1 MKKKNKVI
9 TINGGEK
16 SWYEKAIFVA
26 KKNNKTIPDDFV
38 DEAEKIIDQYLLRT
52 GFQNANKKY
61 QHNNKIV
68 KNTKIDMFLYYSIIF
83 CCFTLMVCYI
93 SLII

>member
-1 MKKKNKVI
+1 MKKKNKII

-26 KKNNKTIPDDFV
+26 KKENNQVPDNFIN
-38 DEAEKIIDQYLLRT
+38 EAENIIDRYLIRT
-52 GFQNANKKY
+52 GFQNATRKEKINKKIS
-61 QHNNKIV
+61 KTSKVDI
-68 KNTKIDMFLYYSIIF
+68 FLYYSIIF

-93 SLII
+93 SLLL